1 MGEAS
6 SKQNETLKD
15 YRADQEMERAQSQD
29 STHNAQRLNIKEKL
43 THQVTSEKEAEE
55 EGGSHQGGEDQHLQL
70 DAAQRKAEESERAE
84 IGYQDGV
91 LAQYDWREHL
101 GWNENQDS
109 FVNFG
114 SQILSF
120 GSQED
125 SLLPMQVRN
134 MRPWRVQ
141 RQSQPVQFQKS

>member
-84 IGYQDGV
+84 VGYQDGV

-109 FVNFG
+109 FVNQG
-114 SQILSF
+114 HASGTGIL
-120 GSQED
+120 ED
-125 SLLPMQVRN
+125 FLLPMQVRN

-141 RQSQPVQFQKS
+141 RQNQPVQFQKS

>member
-1 MGEAS
+1 MGEAI

-15 YRADQEMERAQSQD
+15 YRADQEMERVQS
-29 STHNAQRLNIKEKL
+29 QRLNIKEKL
-43 THQVTSEKEAEE
+43 THQVTSEKKAEE

-70 DAAQRKAEESERAE
+70 DAAQRKAEESVRAAVGFQE
-84 IGYQDGV
+84 GV
-91 LAQYDWREHL
+91 LGQYDWREHL

-109 FVNFG
+109 FG
-114 SQILSF
+114 SQISSF

-125 SLLPMQVRN
+125 FLLPMQVCN

-141 RQSQPVQFQKS
+141 RQSQPVQFQKL

>member
-1 MGEAS
+1 
-6 SKQNETLKD
+6 
-15 YRADQEMERAQSQD
+15 MERVQSQN
-29 STHNAQRLNIKEKL
+29 STHNAQHLNIKEKL